1 VQKLKNF
8 INRYMFSEDLSLD
21 ARMTNMVCVVG
32 IAGTIVAIITRL
44 FMHSSPALILVLS
57 GIVVSVLCLFAFC
70 NKYRKHEI
78 GMYMVLFLLCDVL
91 LPMSLFAMG
100 SVKSGV
106 AAYFTMSIV
115 IIVFLSNGLPRVI
128 VLITHI
134 VLVIS
139 CYAASSMPPFNA
151 FVTELSGTAQ
161 YLDHI
166 QSFVVAGLFIAAIV
180 VFQQRILFNEKNKVN
195 MLFHSVSAMAVALLD
210 LNVDAPDDAL
220 HEGVTM
226 MARSVGVDRVYVC
239 KNSVQ
244 NGRLVYMQI
253 FQWLDEGVKPRAA
266 FRGERWDQG
275 KHAYDEF
282 FFMGAE
288 VFAREQF
295 VYVPTAQNSAVWAD
309 RQEIRKYL
317 FLDCGIH
324 SIFLVP
330 VFFHEQF
337 WGFVCFDI
345 CRSRRLFSEDEQRI
359 LHSGS
364 LLIANAIIRT
374 EVIQALEGARK
385 GADAASRS
393 KSEFL
398 ANMSHEIRTPLNAIV
413 GMTAIGQSASSVEQA
428 AYAFGK
434 IQVASKH
441 LLGVINDILDMSK
454 IEANKLELSFAEFN
468 FEKMLRNVVNVSNFR
483 VEEKQQNF
491 TVHIDKNIPR
501 ALIGDDQR
509 LAQVITNLLS
519 NAVKFT
525 PEKGAIS
532 LNTQLEGEENGLCTI
547 RIVVTDS
554 GIGISSE
561 QQAKLFTS
569 FQQAESGTSRK
580 FGGTGL
586 GLAISKRIVEMMGG
600 RIWIESEPGKGA
612 TFAFTVQMR
621 RGADEQQ
628 RLLDPG
634 VNLKNIRVLVVD
646 DAPEILEHFVEIAG
660 ALGIA
665 CDTASGG
672 GEACSLVEQN
682 GAYDIYFV
690 DWKMPGMDGIE
701 LSRLLKSR
709 DGKKSVVIMISST
722 EWSVIADKAKAA
734 GVDKFLPKPLFP
746 SAIADCINECLG
758 VGGQGIPD
766 NEGTEI
772 SDLSAY
778 RVLLAEDVEINREIV
793 LVLLEPTK
801 LAIDCAE
808 NGREVLRLFCENPG
822 AYDMIF
828 MDVQMPEMD
837 GYEATRKIRAL
848 GHISNAKTI
857 PIIAMTANVFR
868 EDIERCLE
876 AGMNDH
882 IGKPLDLHEV
892 LVKLRKYL
900 P

>member
-32 IAGTIVAIITRL
+32 IAGVIAAIITRL
-44 FMHSSPALILVLS
+44 FMRSSPVLILVLA
-57 GIVVSVLCLFAFC
+57 GIVVSVSCLFVFC
-70 NKYRKHEI
+70 NRYGKHKLGKYL
-78 GMYMVLFLLCDVL
+78 VLFLLCDVL

-100 SVKSGV
+100 GVESGS
-106 AAYFTMSIV
+106 AAYLAMSIV
-115 IIVFLSNGLPRVI
+115 IIAFLSKGLPRVI
-128 VLITHI
+128 ILFTNIMLMI
-134 VLVIS
+134 I

-180 VFQQRILFNEKNKVN
+180 VFQQRIFFNEKSKVN
-195 MLFHSVSAMAVALLD
+195 MLLHSVSAMAVALLD

-220 HEGVTM
+220 HDGVTM
-226 MARSVGVDRVYVC
+226 MARSVGVDRVYVY

-244 NGRLVYMQI
+244 DGQLVYMQV
-253 FQWLDEGVKPRAA
+253 FQWLNEGVKPRAA
-266 FRGERWDQG
+266 FRGKRWDWG
-275 KHAYDEF
+275 KHAYNDF
-282 FFMGAE
+282 FFMDPEA
-288 VFAREQF
+288 FAHEQF
-295 VYVPTAQNSAVWAD
+295 VYVPTAQDSAAWAD

-345 CRSRRLFSEDEQRI
+345 CRSRRLFSENEQRI

-374 EVIQALEGARK
+374 EVIQALEGAKK

-434 IQVASKH
+434 IQVASRH

-454 IEANKLELSFAEFN
+454 IEANKLELSVSEFN
-468 FEKMLRNVVNVSNFR
+468 FEKMLRNVVNVNNFR

-491 TVHIDKNIPR
+491 TVHIDRNIPR
-501 ALIGDDQR
+501 TLIGDDQR

-525 PEKGAIS
+525 PEKGTIS
-532 LNTQLEGEENGLCTI
+532 LNTQLEGEENGLCII
-547 RIVVTDS
+547 RIAVMDS
-554 GIGISSE
+554 GIGISRE
-561 QQAKLFTS
+561 QQEKLFAS

-612 TFAFTVQMR
+612 TFTFTVQME

-628 RLLDPG
+628 SLLDPG

-646 DAPEILEHFVEIAG
+646 DAPEILEHFAEIAE
-660 ALGIA
+660 ALGFA
-665 CDTASGG
+665 CDTAPGG
-672 GEACSLVEQN
+672 GEACSLVEQR

-709 DGKKSVVIMISST
+709 NGKKSVVIMISST
-722 EWSVIADKAKAA
+722 EWSVIADEAKAA

-758 VGGQGIPD
+758 VGGQNIPD
-766 NEGTEI
+766 DEQVEI
-772 SDLSAY
+772 NDFSAY

-808 NGREVLRLFCENPG
+808 NGREALRLFCENPS

-837 GYEATRKIRAL
+837 GYEATQKIRAL
-848 GHISNAKTI
+848 EHIPNAKTI

-876 AGMNDH
+876 AGMNGH
-882 IGKPLDLHEV
+882 IGKPFDLNEV
-892 LVKLRKYL
+892 LARLRKHL